1 MEYDA
6 VVIGAGPAGLMA
18 ARKIAENGFS
28 VLILEKNKDLGI
40 RACAEAV
47 SASIFES
54 AEIPFSQSL
63 ISNSING
70 AYIYPPDE
78 NKFVKILGGNYKGY
92 ILNKPLFL
100 YALASIAVSKGCDL
114 KMQCEVIDIK
124 FLNNYAHSL
133 KYRYKNEENI
143 INFKYLIGADGVGS
157 IVARLCD
164 FDMSNYEI
172 IPTIQ
177 YVMVNCN
184 IQEKDIIKI
193 YLGNEVAPKGY
204 AWIFAKNEYTA
215 NVGIGV
221 RGGLAKLYLDR
232 FIEKHSEIFKNS
244 RIIKEGGGGVPIG
257 GQLKEIVKGNIL
269 LCGDAAG
276 QVIPLT
282 GGGIRSSIEAGKVAG
297 ETVAKALEEN
307 DSSILKEYPE
317 RYRNPWGERISKS
330 LKVLRIFEKLSDEDF
345 NNLAEILVGDD
356 IVDLANGLD
365 LKRVAKKL
373 MSHPIFALKIA
384 SKLI

>member
-157 IVARLCD
+157 IVARLCG

-317 RYRNPWGERISKS
+317 RYKNPWGERISKS

>member
-317 RYRNPWGERISKS
+317 RYKNPWGERISKS